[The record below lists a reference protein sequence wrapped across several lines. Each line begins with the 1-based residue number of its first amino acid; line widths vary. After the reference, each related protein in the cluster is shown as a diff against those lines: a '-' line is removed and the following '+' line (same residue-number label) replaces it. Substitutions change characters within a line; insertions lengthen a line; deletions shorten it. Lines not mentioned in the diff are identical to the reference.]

1 MAISDWTGELDL
13 TFKHDGTKTINGR
26 TYFQGGLKVLRPS
39 YLNGSPHPTMFLI
52 NLGGGFVDGDRYR
65 MNVHYEPQAH
75 AVLTNQGATIV
86 FKTMEN
92 HVEQYQTFTLDD
104 ESFMEYIGDPIIG
117 YTHAKFFQH
126 NHFKLSKTATMF
138 YSDILTPGYDKEGR
152 MFKYDHLHLLN
163 EIYVDDQIVVY
174 DNLRLDTQKH
184 KIADIGY
191 MEGFTHL
198 GACFYISPHVN
209 QKCVEAINEVVEN
222 HINETCR
229 VGVTLLPTHGLT
241 IRILANSTDVIN
253 RVIHEVHQFVMSTY
267 HEEDAQFLRKY

>member
-65 MNVHYEPQAH
+65 MNVHYEPKAH

-86 FKTMEN
+86 FKTMED

-126 NHFKLSKTATMF
+126 NRFKLSKTATMF
-138 YSDILTPGYDKEGR
+138 YSDILTPGYDKEGH

-174 DNLRLDTQKH
+174 DNLRLDTQKN
-184 KIADIGY
+184 KIADMGY

-209 QKCVEAINEVVEN
+209 KKCVEAINEVVEN
-222 HINETCR
+222 HISETCR